1 MTLKVL
7 LKSSSLNLFS
17 LSIKYSYRHDNV
29 HHTCFLVRERL
40 NQGSNNRN
48 FTGPF
53 LKAFRFGGSFG
64 SAVDEKNKK

>member
-1 MTLKVL
+1 M
-7 LKSSSLNLFS
+7 
-17 LSIKYSYRHDNV
+17 IRNV

-64 SAVDEKNKK
+64 SAVDEKKEK